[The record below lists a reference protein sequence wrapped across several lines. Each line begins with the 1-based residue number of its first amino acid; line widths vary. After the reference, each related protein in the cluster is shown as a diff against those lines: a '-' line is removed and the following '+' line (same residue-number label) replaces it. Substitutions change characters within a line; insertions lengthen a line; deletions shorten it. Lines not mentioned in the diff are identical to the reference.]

1 MENLSGKNLSLA
13 FYWHMHQPVYELDGV
28 FLMPWAR
35 LHAVKDYL
43 DMVTFLDKYP
53 KLKLNVNIVPAL
65 LDELIQYTDGGFSD
79 IHSSLTVSNIE
90 KLAPSEK
97 EYILNNFFN
106 SKYETMVY
114 KYPTYRKLFKKRFA
128 SNSVNISDYTDQEL
142 SDLMALFNLSW
153 VDPTHYE
160 KYPELE
166 RLAKKGHNYTQK
178 DRIKIIELH
187 KEIIKEIIPTYKKY
201 IQEGRIE
208 LTTSPYYHPIMPI
221 LCDYETATKNLPNKD
236 NLPINFDL
244 TEDAHY
250 QVKSALDKI
259 EEVFNVRPKGIW
271 ASEYCL
277 TDKVLDLFAQEGI
290 KWTIS
295 DETILSKSIN
305 FEFIR
310 DFKGNLEDP
319 YYLLKTYSFN
329 QSKKPIDI
337 IFRDSLLPN
346 LINFEYCNIDATT
359 SVGDLFNKIKSIQ
372 NKLLVSPDESHLLIV
387 ALDGENCWENYQNDG
402 YDFLNL
408 LYSKIENDN
417 SIETVLISDYISQD
431 RNKKTLNKIYPGSW
445 INKDFNFWLGDPVK
459 NLAWQYLNNVRTD
472 LLMNIERKPDD
483 KNIPKALRE
492 LYIAEGS
499 DWFWWYGEPNN
510 SGQDNVFDFLFRE
523 HLKNTYKFMGA
534 NYPEYLDISIIDTA
548 YAGEGVSSTSISP
561 TNSDWLYS
569 DRIDLIDGPVFQES
583 KIFDNISYGFDN
595 QNIYFKLSLNPLY
608 QEFNE
613 KKPRT
618 HQFHIYM
625 KNANSKQTCSSIRVT
640 NKTET
645 VFPILK
651 VKYHNELLIT
661 ILNNQ
666 LYPSFLSKSIP
677 DNLWALVD
685 SQGLNIVQNE
695 QIDICIPFDDLDI
708 KPGEELAFFFMISN
722 LSLRNTFMPK
732 DSPLIIKRPLQ

>member
-43 DMVTFLDKYP
+43 DMVTILDKFP
-53 KLKLNVNIVPAL
+53 KLKLNINIVPAL

-79 IHSSLTVSNIE
+79 IHSSLTVSDISE
-90 KLAPSEK
+90 LAPSEI

-128 SNSVNISDYTDQEL
+128 SSTVNIDDYSEQEL

-153 VDPTHYE
+153 VDPTHYAN
-160 KYPELE
+160 YPELE
-166 RLAKKGHNYTQK
+166 KLAKKGHNYTQK
-178 DRIKIIELH
+178 DRIRIIELH
-187 KEIIKEIIPTYKKY
+187 KQIIKEIIPTYKKY

-221 LCDYETATKNLPNKD
+221 LCDYKTATKNLPNKD
-236 NLPINFDL
+236 NLPVNFDL

-250 QVKSALDKI
+250 QVKSALDRV
-259 EEVFNVRPKGIW
+259 EEVFGVRPKGIW

-277 TDKVLDLFAQEGI
+277 TDKVLDLFSQEGLR
-290 KWTIS
+290 WTIS

-310 DFKGNLEDP
+310 DFKGNIEDP
-319 YYLLKTYSFN
+319 YYLLKTYTFS
-329 QSKKPIDI
+329 QSKKPIDV

-346 LINFEYCNIDATT
+346 LINFEYCNVDPTI
-359 SVGDLFNKIKSIQ
+359 SVTDLFTKIKSIQ
-372 NKLLVSPDESHLLIV
+372 NKLLVSPDDSHLLTI

-417 SIETVLISDYISQD
+417 TVETVLISDYISQD
-431 RNKKTLNKIYPGSW
+431 RNKKTLNKIYAGSW

-472 LLMNIERKPDD
+472 LQISIEKKPND
-483 KNIPKALRE
+483 KNIQKALRE

-523 HLKNTYKFMGA
+523 HLKNTYKFMGE
-534 NYPEYLDISIIDTA
+534 NYPEYLDVSIIDTA
-548 YAGEGVSSTSISP
+548 YESEGISP
-561 TNSDWLYS
+561 ANIIQTNSGWLYS
-569 DRIDLIDGPVFQES
+569 DSIDLIDGPVFQES
-583 KIFDNISYGFDN
+583 KIFDNINYGFDN
-595 QNIYFKLSLNPLY
+595 HNLYFKLSLNPLY
-608 QEFNE
+608 QEINE
-613 KKPRT
+613 KKPRM

-625 KNANSKQTCSSIRVT
+625 KNATLKQSCSSIRVT

-645 VFPILK
+645 IFPILK
-651 VKYHNELLIT
+651 TKYHNELVIT
-661 ILNNQ
+661 IMNNQ
-666 LYPSFLSKSIP
+666 LYPSYLAKSIP

-708 KPGEELAFFFMISN
+708 GSGEEMEFFFMISN

-732 DSPLIIKRPLQ
+732 DTPLLIKRP